1 MATFTLCADFMI
13 FPDNFAFPPAPSNF
27 TLAAYGFRQLGGANP
42 MFVNQTLAER
52 GLQFPHQGMR
62 VTLPVPVTRATL
74 RLGTFAGAVD
84 IKGYDSAGN
93 LVLSRTAAYTNSYKN
108 FKLISRR
115 RMAYLEFTGGQNE
128 GILVNIC
135 VKLTV

>member
-1 MATFTLCADFMI
+1 MPTFNLCADFMI

-27 TLAAYGFRQLGGANP
+27 VLAAYNFKQLGGANP

-62 VTLPVPVTRATL
+62 VALPVPITRITL

-93 LVLSRTAAYTNSYKN
+93 LVLTRTAPYTNSYKN
-108 FKLISRR
+108 LTLISRR
-115 RMAYLEFTGGQNE
+115 KMAYLEFKEGNNE
-128 GILVNIC
+128 GILVKIC
-135 VKLTV
+135 AKITA